1 MTSYPGEPIP
11 VTRVHPNAMAKTFLL
26 SRPQS
31 TAHPLAVHR
40 RQALACLLA
49 PALATL
55 VSGCATSP
63 ANTAPGDDRAVLL
76 ERARAY
82 WAAIKANDLVT
93 TWPYEDVSL
102 DPRWT
107 LQAYLKRGGIQYDEV
122 QVKGVRSLEGDTAVV
137 DVEIRFSLPQM
148 RLRNQVSVIPD
159 RWRRIDGRWYH
170 ALGRNSL
177 FDDKR

>member
-1 MTSYPGEPIP
+1 MQKPSQP
-11 VTRVHPNAMAKTFLL
+11 VIFGA
-26 SRPQS
+26 
-31 TAHPLAVHR
+31 AVRR
-40 RQALACLLA
+40 RQAMAYLGV
-49 PALATL
+49 PALASL
-55 VSGCATSP
+55 FAGCAATP
-63 ANTAPGDDRAVLL
+63 MPGNDESALL

-107 LQAYLKRGGIQYDEV
+107 LQAYLKRGGIQYDAV
-122 QVKGVRSLEGDTAVV
+122 TVKGVRSIDGDAAVL

-148 RLRNQVSVIPD
+148 RLRNQVSVIGD

-170 ALGRNSL
+170 VLGRNSL
-177 FDDKR
+177 LDGKR